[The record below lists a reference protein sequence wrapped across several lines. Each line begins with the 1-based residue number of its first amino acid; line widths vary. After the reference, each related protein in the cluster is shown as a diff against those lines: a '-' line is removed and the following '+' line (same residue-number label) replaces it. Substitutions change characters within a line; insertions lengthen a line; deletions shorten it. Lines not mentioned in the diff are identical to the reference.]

1 MMRTLLAEELRT
13 LGPVHAKTI
22 GILLIAGA
30 GTLAVGLIPS
40 AMGAD
45 APTLM
50 AVVAAAIAFAL
61 PVPIVAIHTLVEYW
75 QTMHGRRG
83 YLTMS
88 LPARGRELFA
98 AKALYLVAAVMVAL
112 LVAIG
117 GLAVVVFARAW
128 MDGVAPAEV
137 WDGILGMLDLLG
149 GTAAW
154 TMGTV
159 MVLQLLSFLLM
170 WASVMSIA
178 AQTRWIHL
186 GIGGV
191 VIGMV
196 LVYLVC
202 QLLFAAAMMLLPLGM
217 DLGTGDLVARSMLPE
232 LLSGDEPTVLG
243 LGFVPVSVLLAAAL
257 AWWAV
262 HALEHHASL
271 R

>member
-1 MMRTLLAEELRT
+1 MMRTLFVEETRT

-22 GILLIAGA
+22 GVLLIAGIGA
-30 GTLAVGLIPS
+30 LAVGLVPH

-50 AVVAAAIAFAL
+50 AVTGAAIAFAL
-61 PVPIVAIHTLVEYW
+61 PVPIIAIHTLAEYW

-88 LPARGRELFA
+88 LPARGREVFG
-98 AKALYLVAAVMVAL
+98 AKVLYLMAAVMVAL
-112 LVAIG
+112 VIAVG
-117 GLAVVVFARAW
+117 GLTVVVLVRAW
-128 MDGVAPAEV
+128 MNDVPPADV
-137 WDGILGMLDLLG
+137 WDGILSLLDLI
-149 GTAAW
+149 GTAAAW
-154 TMGTV
+154 SIGAV
-159 MVLQLLSFLLM
+159 AVVQLLSFLVM
-170 WASVMSIA
+170 WVSVMSIA
-178 AQTRWIHL
+178 AQTRWNHL
-186 GIGGV
+186 GIGGA

-202 QLLFAAAMMLLPLGM
+202 QVLFAAAMMLVPLGM
-217 DLGTGDLVARSMLPE
+217 DMGTGDLVARSMLPD
-232 LLSGDEPTVLG
+232 LLSGVEPTVLG
-243 LGFVPVSVLLAAAL
+243 LGFVPVSVLVSIAL